1 MKRFFTIYGF
11 ELKSYINNK
20 SFTITTLLLIVL
32 LCAGTF
38 LPRFIDMS
46 DILGLDKPTNG
57 SAANDDSS
65 ASSDVSSDSSDGADS
80 TIGLVDETGI
90 FKDLSILKQVFSD
103 TEIVTM
109 KSEKE
114 LKKAVKS
121 EKISAGFDVKDDLN
135 YEYYFLNRNMYDENQ
150 AIFESFLSQV
160 HQQIYCEQNDLDY
173 ASFSAGYDAP
183 VNCTERILGKDAGDN
198 YWYCYALV
206 VVIFIVILV
215 CVY

>member
-90 FKDLSILKQVFSD
+90 FKDLSILK
-103 TEIVTM
+103 
-109 KSEKE
+109 
-114 LKKAVKS
+114 
-121 EKISAGFDVKDDLN
+121 
-135 YEYYFLNRNMYDENQ
+135 
-150 AIFESFLSQV
+150 
-160 HQQIYCEQNDLDY
+160 
-173 ASFSAGYDAP
+173 
-183 VNCTERILGKDAGDN
+183 
-198 YWYCYALV
+198 
-206 VVIFIVILV
+206 
-215 CVY
+215 